1 MFKIPPIA
9 VVASLV
15 LVLGCFLLSFRNRW
29 LGIGFAIIAASIF
42 FTMFLLYLEAEYLS
56 LLLK

>member
-1 MFKIPPIA
+1 MFKIPPVA

-29 LGIGFAIIAASIF
+29 LGIGLSIIAVSVF
-42 FTMFLLYLEAEYLS
+42 FTTFLLYLEAEYLS

>member
-1 MFKIPPIA
+1 MLKISPIV

-15 LVLGCFLLSFRNRW
+15 VVLGCFLLSFRNRW
-29 LGIGFAIIAASIF
+29 LGIGLSIIAASIF
-42 FTMFLLYLEAEYLS
+42 FTTFLLYLEEQYLS